1 MKNPKIDQLFA
12 RLDSRREV
20 TPTCMDR
27 ILAIPS
33 AGVSTTSA
41 AAIHAA
47 EYWTKKLGTGGAKL
61 RPVQGIALQ
70 TIAERKCM
78 LGLIGVGAGKTGICL
93 LAGTAAGAQRPLLL
107 APPALINQVRSDLEW
122 WQEHFTFT
130 PPLLVSYGKLSVA
143 SGSSILDD
151 YEPDLIIADECHY
164 LRKPNSTRTKR
175 FRRYYIDRPTAG
187 FIGVSGTV
195 TSSSLLDYA
204 HLLELSLRENAPV
217 PLSQHELLRWAST
230 IDPKGEPTLDDWRL
244 IWPLVDWYCS
254 DFFNQP
260 EVMSNEKR
268 RATVRAAYQTR
279 LVTTPGVVY
288 TQQFSCDA
296 SLHLIAHNKITLPL
310 EVAAALKTLEESWC
324 RPDGEELSEASQKV
338 AVAKNLSI
346 GFYYRWLWPDDQVDY
361 EWLEARSIWNKAV
374 REQLTYRSRPGV
386 DSPKLVQE
394 WIETG
399 GGSASLRSAWSGWSL
414 VKHRPEPPKEA
425 VWISDEIIDYAVK
438 WLLSQT
444 EPAILWYKS
453 LAIETALDAR
463 GISVYGAGSP
473 APLGESCAASILAHG
488 TGKNLQHYATALIME
503 VPGGSLCEQLIGRL
517 HRPGQLRDLVAF
529 HFLDH
534 TWPLS
539 TAFKKAQDDA
549 RYIEDTTGV
558 RQRLNAARLF
568 NHEP

>member
-1 MKNPKIDQLFA
+1 M
-12 RLDSRREV
+12 
-20 TPTCMDR
+20 PTCMDR
-27 ILAIPS
+27 VLSIPS
-33 AGVSTTSA
+33 TGVSTTDA
-41 AAIHAA
+41 AAISAA
-47 EYWTKKLGTGGAKL
+47 EHWSKKLGKGKTPL

-70 TIAERKCM
+70 TISERKCM
-78 LGLIGVGAGKTGICL
+78 LGMIGVGAGKTGICL

-107 APPALINQVRSDLEW
+107 APPALINQMRSDLEW
-122 WQEHFTFT
+122 WQEHFNFI
-130 PPLLVSYGKLSVA
+130 PPLLISYGKLSVA
-143 SGSSILDD
+143 SGASILDD

-164 LRKPNSTRTKR
+164 LRKPNSSRTKR
-175 FRRYYIDRPTAG
+175 FMRYFIDHPTAG

-195 TSSSLLDYA
+195 TGSSLLDYA
-204 HLLELSLRENAPV
+204 HLLMLSLRENAPV
-217 PLSQHELLRWAST
+217 PLSHYELINWASC
-230 IDPKGEPTLDDWRL
+230 IDPSGEATLDDWRS
-244 IWPLVDWYCS
+244 IWPLVEWHS
-254 DFFNQP
+254 SGFFKQP
-260 EVMSNEKR
+260 ELMSNEKR
-268 RATVRAAYQTR
+268 RATVRAAYQAR

-296 SLHLIAHNKITLPL
+296 SLHLIAHSQITIPI
-310 EVAAALKTLEESWC
+310 EIAEGLKTLEQSWC
-324 RPDGEELSEASQKV
+324 RPDGEELSEASQKA

-346 GFYYRWLWPDDQVDY
+346 GFYYRWLWPDGEVDY

-386 DSPKLVQE
+386 DSPFLVQE

-425 VWISDEIIDYAVK
+425 VWISDEIIDYAVN

-444 EPAILWYKS
+444 EPAILWYRS
-453 LAIETALDAR
+453 LAIQQALSAR
-463 GISVYGAGSP
+463 GVTVYGAGSS

-488 TGKNLQHYATALIME
+488 TGKNLQHYATALIIE
-503 VPGGSLCEQLIGRL
+503 IPSSGSLCEQLIGRL
-517 HRPGQLRDLVAF
+517 HRPGQSRDLVAF

-539 TAFKKAQDDA
+539 AAFKKAQQGA

-568 NHEP
+568 NHEQKKREIK